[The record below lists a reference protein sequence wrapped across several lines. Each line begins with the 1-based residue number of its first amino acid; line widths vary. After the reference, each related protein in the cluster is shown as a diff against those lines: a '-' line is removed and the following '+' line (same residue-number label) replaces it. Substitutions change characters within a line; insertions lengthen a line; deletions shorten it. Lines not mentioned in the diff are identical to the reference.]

1 MRQKPP
7 QAPHSPLRLTDAI
20 GSRAVS
26 SPLLVI
32 KTAGC
37 SLCEG
42 LEEKLRAVLDAAS
55 FRADSVLRGAALK
68 LRQVDPATEP
78 ALAEQVPLLAR
89 RGPDGGE
96 GALPRPQPRCTAAK
110 LASQLETQLAAFTA
124 AQEAPPDAPA
134 AAPWEA
140 VQGVAW
146 QPRTGQQ

>member
-1 MRQKPP
+1 M
-7 QAPHSPLRLTDAI
+7 
-20 GSRAVS
+20 
-26 SPLLVI
+26 
-32 KTAGC
+32 
-37 SLCEG
+37 
-42 LEEKLRAVLDAAS
+42 LDAAS
-55 FRADSVLRGAALK
+55 FRAESVLRGAALQ

-96 GALPRPQPRCTAAK
+96 HALPRPQPRCTAAK
-110 LASQLETQLAAFTA
+110 LASQLEAQLAAF
-124 AQEAPPDAPA
+124 AQEDSPDDAPPA